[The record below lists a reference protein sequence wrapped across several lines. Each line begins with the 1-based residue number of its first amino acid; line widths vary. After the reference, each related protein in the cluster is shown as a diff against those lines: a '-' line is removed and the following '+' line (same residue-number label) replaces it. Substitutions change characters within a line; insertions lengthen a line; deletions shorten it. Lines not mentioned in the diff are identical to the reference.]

1 MQKFFDSASDEPKF
15 DQDSPYDSRSS
26 NNLDSDS
33 GHSRDSDLE
42 CEHIKD
48 KIFPTKPEGMAESI
62 FRLNKENLAIYR
74 WFSRIL

>member
-42 CEHIKD
+42 VN
-48 KIFPTKPEGMAESI
+48 ESLKGWQSP
-62 FRLNKENLAIYR
+62 RLNKENLAIYR